1 MKIVFNHK
9 NCLRRYINYLD
20 AFQVMGY
27 GLEKDA
33 MVMMKITEDNLNPQR
48 WNMAHIA
55 VLYQKTTTN
64 VILITC
70 ALKRRALFIISRR
83 NAKNEVCG
91 FALEKSFKEERA
103 VKMIAKVLGIG
114 HQLLEMVSINDFMLR
129 ISDKAQDKKSI
140 KSISRIFI
148 VFFLL

>member
-1 MKIVFNHK
+1 
-9 NCLRRYINYLD
+9 
-20 AFQVMGY
+20 MGY

-48 WNMAHIA
+48 WNMALIA
-55 VLYQKTTTN
+55 VLYQTTTTN

-114 HQLLEMVSINDFMLR
+114 HQLLEMVSINNFMLR
-129 ISDKAQDKKSI
+129 ISDEAQTDCQSK